1 MRRMVAAFALA
12 MSFFGVIFFYTG
24 VSLGWLYVSRT
35 YPSCVSIQTLYFQSF
50 MGTLLGSAVVPIAL
64 CTTWSKANKW
74 GCINGAIW
82 GLIAGIV
89 AWIVTTARLNSNVI
103 NVETT
108 GGDYEM
114 LAGNLAA
121 IGVGGIISV
130 ATSYF
135 VSHFSPSFPAVITLS
150 IYPFNINLFL
160 CSTPRTST
168 SMLHAPLMPLSR
180 LRLLLLPTREGPVP
194 RNWIPSH

>member
-1 MRRMVAAFALA
+1 
-12 MSFFGVIFFYTG
+12 
-24 VSLGWLYVSRT
+24 
-35 YPSCVSIQTLYFQSF
+35 

-74 GCINGAIW
+74 GCILGAIW
-82 GLIAGIV
+82 GLVAGII
-89 AWIVTTARLNSNVI
+89 AWIVTTAKRHSSI

-130 ATSYF
+130 VASYL
-135 VSHFSPSFPAVITLS
+135 VSHFSSSLPAVIT
-150 IYPFNINLFL
+150 FLFF
-160 CSTPRTST
+160 SF
-168 SMLHAPLMPLSR
+168 
-180 LRLLLLPTREGPVP
+180 
-194 RNWIPSH
+194 

>member
-1 MRRMVAAFALA
+1 
-12 MSFFGVIFFYTG
+12 
-24 VSLGWLYVSRT
+24 
-35 YPSCVSIQTLYFQSF
+35 

-82 GLIAGIV
+82 GLIAGII
-89 AWIVTTARLNSNVI
+89 AWIVTTAKNNSNVI

-135 VSHFSPSFPAVITLS
+135 VSHFSSSFPLLS
-150 IYPFNINLFL
+150 LFFSFFFL
-160 CSTPRTST
+160 F
-168 SMLHAPLMPLSR
+168 
-180 LRLLLLPTREGPVP
+180 
-194 RNWIPSH
+194 